1 MNHACCRQEGNC
13 FYSLL
18 CLLCGAEDGAMN
30 VSDIGGLLL
39 RQVAGKMDK
48 YGEYAG

>member
-1 MNHACCRQEGNC
+1 MPAAGKKGIAFIAFCAFCAGRKT
-13 FYSLL
+13 
-18 CLLCGAEDGAMN
+18 GAMN